1 LSTDSPDDRIGPPTP
16 NLFIVTPIEPA
27 LNRLPIVGVMGAGAH
42 SHEDLA
48 VPLGRRLARLGVHL
62 LTGGG
67 TGVMTSV
74 SRAFAEVEDRA
85 GLVIGL
91 LPLVPGDGGGGAPA
105 EYPNPWVE
113 VPLRTNLG
121 KLGTDPFS
129 RNHINVLTSDVV
141 VALPGSSGTA
151 SEVALAIRYGRPLVL
166 FGDLVRARD
175 LPDGVATA
183 SSVDEVIAFV
193 QRALSRSPDEQRKA
207 EPWCLP

>member
-1 LSTDSPDDRIGPPTP
+1 MSGMTAWAVVYTKTLPSTRFEPP
-16 NLFIVTPIEPA
+16 

-42 SHEDLA
+42 SHEELA
-48 VPLGRRLARLGVHL
+48 APLGRRLARLGVHL

-85 GLVIGL
+85 GLVIGV
-91 LPLVPGDGGGGAPA
+91 LPLAEAVGDPDAPA

-113 VPLRTNLG
+113 VPIRTHMG
-121 KLGTDPFS
+121 KLGADPFS

-151 SEVALAIRYGRPLVL
+151 SEVALSIHYGRPLVL
-166 FGDLVRARD
+166 YGDLDRARD
-175 LPDGVATA
+175 LPDEIATA
-183 SSVDEVIAFV
+183 SSVDEVMAFV
-193 QRALSRSPDEQRKA
+193 RAALTRIAGAASPRS
-207 EPWCLP
+207 

>member
-1 LSTDSPDDRIGPPTP
+1 MSSMTAGAVADTKTLPSARFEPP
-16 NLFIVTPIEPA
+16 

-42 SHEDLA
+42 THEELA

-74 SRAFAEVEDRA
+74 ARAFAEVEDRA
-85 GLVIGL
+85 GLVIGV
-91 LPLVPGDGGGGAPA
+91 LPLAEAVGDPDAPA

-113 VPLRTNLG
+113 VPIRTHMG
-121 KLGTDPFS
+121 KLGADPFS

-151 SEVALAIRYGRPLVL
+151 SEVALSIHYGRPLVL
-166 FGDLVRARD
+166 YGDLDRARD
-175 LPDGVATA
+175 LPGEVATA
-183 SSVDEVIAFV
+183 SSVDEVMAFV
-193 QRALSRSPDEQRKA
+193 RAALTRIAGAASP
-207 EPWCLP
+207 PP